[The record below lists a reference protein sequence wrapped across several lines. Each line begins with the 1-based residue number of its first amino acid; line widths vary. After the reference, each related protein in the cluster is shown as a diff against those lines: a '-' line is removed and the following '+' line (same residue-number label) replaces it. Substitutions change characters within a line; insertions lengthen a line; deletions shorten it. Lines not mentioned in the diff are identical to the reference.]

1 MTFHEDLVFRLM
13 YFRVV
18 SQDLRHCCLFRFF
31 NKVGTYH
38 NTSHNEVWRKPLLE
52 AAIHKDCIDPPDKS
66 CNVCG
71 LQFFPTWAHFMP
83 GNFWTAQCSY
93 INKLLH
99 PVEYRYVK
107 EPLTKRFLQLRDQ
120 NLMDICLFQDVSDI
134 RGVGRYAAGT
144 QLN

>member
-1 MTFHEDLVFRLM
+1 MKTLM

-38 NTSHNEVWRKPLLE
+38 NTSHNEVWRKPLFE

-93 INKLLH
+93 INKLLPPCGISIRKGASYKTLLATERSKLDGH
-99 PVEYRYVK
+99 LAFSRCVRH
-107 EPLTKRFLQLRDQ
+107 KRSRA
-120 NLMDICLFQDVSDI
+120 ICS
-134 RGVGRYAAGT
+134 RYAIK
-144 QLN
+144 LV